1 MDVEPVAP
9 RGAADLLD
17 ACDIFDT
24 DGMAL
29 LSEAL
34 EPVEGRRLDAA
45 LDPRLVFVCANI
57 NNVH

>member
-1 MDVEPVAP
+1 MAP